1 MSAAG
6 ATEDPEVE
14 VTEGPTETVTV
25 PPPDDDAADEGG
37 GAKPVAA
44 LSEAERETRRERR
57 SNKMAQEREAKEE
70 AQREAASE
78 RAERQR
84 LSERV
89 AELTGYV
96 TAQAQSQQRGD
107 PEAALKEKVTRLRRE
122 AQAHLERTGAYT
134 KAGDRAGAEREMD
147 LYHEKTEEAAME
159 RYEARNRPV
168 LERRLGELQGN
179 IPSQELMNDRA
190 QFASEF
196 PWVYSDRQARAMV
209 DARFDE
215 LCESGRPATFATV
228 REAATAV
235 AKRLKIGGRQDP
247 TDGNR
252 RRLQGVPSGEGS
264 GGGDG
269 AVSIPWGP
277 AERKLAEK
285 AYPTLDP
292 PAAKKAWVAEMARAK
307 RAGEY

>member
-14 VTEGPTETVTV
+14 VAEGPTETVTV
-25 PPPDDDAADEGG
+25 PPPDDDAGDEGG
-37 GAKPVAA
+37 GEKPAAA
-44 LSEAERETRRERR
+44 LSEGERESRKERR
-57 SNKMAQEREAKEE
+57 ANKMREARES
-70 AQREAASE
+70 AEAADR
-78 RAERQR
+78 RAAAME
-84 LSERV
+84 ERV
-89 AELTGYV
+89 ARIDRENAEL
-96 TAQAQSQQRGD
+96 RGFVAARESERGQTD
-107 PEAALKEKVTRLRRE
+107 PEAAVKEKVTRLRQE
-122 AQAHLERTGAYT
+122 AQAHLERTAQYT
-134 KAGDRAGAEREMD
+134 KAGDRAGAEREMA
-147 LYHEKTEEAAME
+147 LYHEKTEDAAME

-196 PWVYSDRQARAMV
+196 PWVYADPEARAMV
-209 DARFDE
+209 DAKFEALRAT
-215 LCESGRPATFATV
+215 GRPGTFATV

-264 GGGDG
+264 GGGEG